1 MSQKSDN
8 KPPKQILTESFTTKA
23 REQGSEYLSK
33 ISKPSPQN
41 NNTPNPK
48 PK

>member
-1 MSQKSDN
+1 MGQNSNN

-33 ISKPSPQN
+33 ISKPLPKN
-41 NNTPNPK
+41 GTPNNK
-48 PK
+48 SK